1 MRNIFL
7 VLMLGFCSVALAQI
21 PTTPKAVLSP
31 NAANLG
37 LYGEIPVSHFT
48 GTPSIEIPLYEL
60 KTEYLNLP
68 ISLSY
73 HASGV
78 RPDQRPGWVGMGW
91 SLNAGGLISRI
102 VNDMPDE
109 FNNPHYGSSGKEAG
123 YYFQY
128 SVLNSTEWNQRTRL
142 RQVAQDIDKVIKDTA
157 PDEFYFNFGGYQGKF
172 LLNHKRQ
179 WVVQCDRPIQVVFD
193 DTYLE
198 VPFSKQGTLAE
209 KYGYSPSFSGFTL
222 ITEDGTQYIFGG
234 KVDAID
240 YSIDFFMQYEDEW
253 IATSWYL
260 TKIVIPNGEEITFSY
275 ERGDFTNQM
284 MLAVY
289 HDLESYVEK
298 SGGFWSPEPSCSSW
312 STTSIASSYQG
323 KLISPAYLSTISY
336 MDIRISFVRSL
347 AADMQYDQS
356 VYRHKYQEWLDSSAP
371 LNRHWFLPILS
382 SENTL
387 TDDYP
392 DCLNKLKSYKL
403 TAMRVTAPKTMYTS
417 SRSTLR
423 DISFSYKE
431 SDKLRLMLEEVRDS
445 ELVYKLEYNKPEL
458 LPGYLSNMVDHWGF
472 YNGKQA
478 YLNYSQ
484 YYSYRE
490 PDAEKL
496 QYGILNKIIYP
507 TTGYTRFEFEPHE
520 YGKQLSLKRW
530 ESCEELSQAKMAG
543 GLRIKRIINNS
554 DSVNETVA
562 KEFFYVTDFLDNRE
576 NARRSSGILGGQI
589 KYYFTDYIVR
599 AFNAKDVRRKMSVF
613 SSQSVLPGCENTTGC
628 HIGYTEVIEK
638 RADNSFIRY
647 HYTNFDNGHMD
658 EPADAIIQETH
669 TPYEPYVSKAL
680 ERGHLILQESY
691 AADGKKKKSRTITY
705 AKSSK
710 SDVRLVKAVYTPVCP
725 ETSICYDEGAAYRI
739 YMYHYRV
746 LKEEEVYYDDVGS
759 PFITSTTYT
768 YNKNDLL
775 RSLTKTANG
784 GVKVVTYKR
793 IDEFNET
800 VYSMMKAQHVLSP
813 VVETEETF
821 IPDNGQAKLIKQ
833 VRFDYVPCSLAS
845 ASCFPLS
852 TIKEKTGSAP
862 LREVYTCHE
871 HNMKGNPVYVTQ
883 HDGLDVVYM
892 WNGSGRYLIAKI
904 TNVTLSDFR
913 EALLTAVG
921 ANEFIWANQLR
932 AKLPSA
938 HITTYQY
945 KPGVGVVTVIEP
957 NENEKR
963 FEYNSRGN
971 LETEMD
977 GKDNILK
984 TYYYFYAGSGMKHIP
999 GNPDLPW
1006 GH

>member
-1 MRNIFL
+1 M
-7 VLMLGFCSVALAQI
+7 
-21 PTTPKAVLSP
+21 
-31 NAANLG
+31 
-37 LYGEIPVSHFT
+37 
-48 GTPSIEIPLYEL
+48 
-60 KTEYLNLP
+60 
-68 ISLSY
+68 
-73 HASGV
+73 
-78 RPDQRPGWVGMGW
+78 
-91 SLNAGGLISRI
+91 
-102 VNDMPDE
+102 
-109 FNNPHYGSSGKEAG
+109 
-123 YYFQY
+123 
-128 SVLNSTEWNQRTRL
+128 
-142 RQVAQDIDKVIKDTA
+142 
-157 PDEFYFNFGGYQGKF
+157 
-172 LLNHKRQ
+172 
-179 WVVQCDRPIQVVFD
+179 
-193 DTYLE
+193 
-198 VPFSKQGTLAE
+198 
-209 KYGYSPSFSGFTL
+209 
-222 ITEDGTQYIFGG
+222 
-234 KVDAID
+234 
-240 YSIDFFMQYEDEW
+240 
-253 IATSWYL
+253 
-260 TKIVIPNGEEITFSY
+260 
-275 ERGDFTNQM
+275 
-284 MLAVY
+284 
-289 HDLESYVEK
+289 
-298 SGGFWSPEPSCSSW
+298 
-312 STTSIASSYQG
+312 
-323 KLISPAYLSTISY
+323 
-336 MDIRISFVRSL
+336 
-347 AADMQYDQS
+347 
-356 VYRHKYQEWLDSSAP
+356 
-371 LNRHWFLPILS
+371 
-382 SENTL
+382 
-387 TDDYP
+387 
-392 DCLNKLKSYKL
+392 
-403 TAMRVTAPKTMYTS
+403 
-417 SRSTLR
+417 
-423 DISFSYKE
+423 
-431 SDKLRLMLEEVRDS
+431 
-445 ELVYKLEYNKPEL
+445 
-458 LPGYLSNMVDHWGF
+458 
-472 YNGKQA
+472 
-478 YLNYSQ
+478 
-484 YYSYRE
+484 
-490 PDAEKL
+490 
-496 QYGILNKIIYP
+496 
-507 TTGYTRFEFEPHE
+507 
-520 YGKQLSLKRW
+520 
-530 ESCEELSQAKMAG
+530 
-543 GLRIKRIINNS
+543 
-554 DSVNETVA
+554 
-562 KEFFYVTDFLDNRE
+562 
-576 NARRSSGILGGQI
+576 
-589 KYYFTDYIVR
+589 
-599 AFNAKDVRRKMSVF
+599 
-613 SSQSVLPGCENTTGC
+613 
-628 HIGYTEVIEK
+628 IEK

-710 SDVRLVKAVYTPVCP
+710 SDVRLVKVVYTPVCP
-725 ETSICYDEGAAYRI
+725 ETLICYDEGAAYRI

-892 WNGSGRYLIAKI
+892 WNGSDRYLIAKI

-971 LETEMD
+971 LQ
-977 GKDNILK
+977 LK
-984 TYYYFYAGSGMKHIP
+984 
-999 GNPDLPW
+999 
-1006 GH
+1006 